1 MADLLLWAAVIVLAL
16 TAAGLLRLLRGPGA
30 ADRIMAG
37 QLFGTGGAAVLLLL
51 GAGGAHAAIDVALTL
66 ALLSAFVSLTF
77 AVYAGRAG
85 TRQALGRGEE

>member
-1 MADLLLWAAVIVLAL
+1 MAELLLWAAVMVLAL

-51 GAGGAHAAIDVALTL
+51 GAAGEHAAIDVALTL

-77 AVYAGRAG
+77 AVYAGRSA
-85 TRQALGRGEE
+85 TRQPVAEEGE